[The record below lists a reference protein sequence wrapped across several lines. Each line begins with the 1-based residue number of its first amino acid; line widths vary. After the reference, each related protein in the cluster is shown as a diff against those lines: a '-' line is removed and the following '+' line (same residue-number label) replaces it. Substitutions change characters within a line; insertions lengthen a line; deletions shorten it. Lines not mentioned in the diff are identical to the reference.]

1 MEQNNFEQQV
11 STPMPPKPDNN
22 LVLAII
28 CTICCCLPLGIVGIV
43 KASKVNGLYYAK
55 QYEAANLAAQEA
67 KKWSLIGIG
76 VGLVINIIYWLV
88 YGATIFAMLGML
100 AFQANCKK
108 QVHIFINSYSSTQFT
123 VQLQSK
129 QLLVLA

>member
-43 KASKVNGLYYAK
+43 KANKVNGLYYAK

-67 KKWSLIGIG
+67 KKWSLIGMG
-76 VGLVINIIYWLV
+76 VGL
-88 YGATIFAMLGML
+88 
-100 AFQANCKK
+100 
-108 QVHIFINSYSSTQFT
+108 FINHN
-123 VQLQSK
+123 
-129 QLLVLA
+129 LLVSLWCNPHRYAWYVNGSSKLQKTSTHIY

>member
-76 VGLVINIIYWLV
+76 FGYQHN
-88 YGATIFAMLGML
+88 
-100 AFQANCKK
+100 
-108 QVHIFINSYSSTQFT
+108 
-123 VQLQSK
+123 
-129 QLLVLA
+129 LLVSLWCNHLCYAWHVSVSGKLQKTSTHIY

>member
-55 QYEAANLAAQEA
+55 QYEAAN
-67 KKWSLIGIG
+67 
-76 VGLVINIIYWLV
+76 
-88 YGATIFAMLGML
+88 F
-100 AFQANCKK
+100 
-108 QVHIFINSYSSTQFT
+108 SSTRGKEMESYRYRYRFGYQHN
-123 VQLQSK
+123 
-129 QLLVLA
+129 LLVSLWCNHLCYAWHVSVSGKLQKTSTHIY